1 MFKIFPYLLLFVY
14 ICTACNSLKRNNEKP
29 LKTFRFNSIEGV
41 TSLDPIHA
49 ETETN
54 INAVSQFYNGLFE
67 FTEDLKLEPC
77 LAESYEISPDGK
89 VYKIKLKQG
98 VFFHNNPVFSE
109 GIGRELRTSDVIYSF
124 HRLLSPISGSTGG
137 WVLQD
142 RLLKNAEG
150 KISDT
155 CFVAIDDYTFKIYLQ
170 EPFMPFLQLLTMPF
184 TSIVPHEAV
193 TKYGDLRKNAI
204 GTGAF
209 VFEEWLEYNYLT
221 MKRNI
226 SYFKRDYLGR
236 QLPLL
241 DRVEVSFMTDE
252 TDAFKAF
259 ENDKIDF
266 LTGLS
271 SDYIN
276 KIINKDGTID
286 AEFLRNYNV
295 EKNPVLNTEYIGFQ
309 LDVKEYDN
317 LNHPLLDI
325 RVRKAISY
333 AIDRDEIIEELRRNL
348 GKPATEGIVP
358 PILTPLTTAVK
369 GYHYNAA
376 KVDELLKEAGYPNG
390 KGMPEI
396 TLYTIPSAFYL
407 AEYVQAKLRHFG
419 MQVKI
424 EVNNGAG
431 HISLINLGQPKM
443 FRLRWLADY
452 PDAEN
457 YLALFSSK
465 NLAPGPNKT
474 RYVNPVYDSL
484 YSKAC
489 AEKNDT
495 IRQNLYREM
504 GQIIIDNVVVIPIY
518 YDEAL
523 YLKQKRVVGKI
534 RGGAYNFKLEKIDIK
549 LEK

>member
-1 MFKIFPYLLLFVY
+1 MLKNFCYFLLFVL
-14 ICTACNSLKRNNEKP
+14 CCACNSLRHREEKP
-29 LKTFRFNSIEGV
+29 LKTFRFNSTEGV

-54 INAVSQFYNGLFE
+54 INVISQFYNGLFE
-67 FTEDLKLEPC
+67 FTEELKLKPC
-77 LAESYEISPDGK
+77 LAESYEVSDDGK
-89 VYKIKLKQG
+89 TYKIHLKQG

-109 GIGRELRTSDVIYSF
+109 GVGREVRTSDVIYSF
-124 HRLLSPISGSTGG
+124 NRLLSPTSGSSGG

-155 CFVAIDDYTFKIYLQ
+155 CFVALDDYTLKIYLQ
-170 EPFMPFLQLLTMPF
+170 EPFVPFLQLLTMPF
-184 TSIVPHEAV
+184 TFIVPHEAV
-193 TKYGDLRKNAI
+193 TKYGDLRKNAV

-209 VFEEWLEYNYLT
+209 VFERWLEYNY
-221 MKRNI
+221 MSMNRNV
-226 SYFKRDYLGR
+226 SYFKRDSLGQ

-241 DRVEVSFMTDE
+241 DRIEVSFMTDE
-252 TDAFKAF
+252 ADAFKAF
-259 ENDKIDF
+259 ETNKIDF
-266 LTGLS
+266 LTNLS
-271 SDYIN
+271 SEYIN
-276 KIINKDGTID
+276 KVINKDGTFD
-286 AEFLRNYNV
+286 AEFLRSYDIQ
-295 EKNPVLNTEYIGFQ
+295 KNPVLNTEYLAFQ
-309 LDVKEYDN
+309 LDAKEYDN
-317 LNHPLLDI
+317 PNNPLLDI
-325 RVRKAISY
+325 RIRKAISY
-333 AIDRDEIIEELRRNL
+333 ALDRDEVIEELRRNL

-358 PILTPLTTAVK
+358 PILVPFAKAIK
-369 GYHYNAA
+369 GNNYHAA

-407 AEYVQAKLRHFG
+407 GEYVQAKLRHFG
-419 MQVKI
+419 IQVKI
-424 EVNNGAG
+424 EVNNGAA
-431 HISLINLGQPKM
+431 HISLVNLGQPKM
-443 FRLRWLADY
+443 FRMRWLADY

-457 YLALFSSK
+457 YLALFNSK

-474 RYVNPVYDSL
+474 RYTNLAYDSL

-495 IRQNLYREM
+495 IRQNIYKEM
-504 GQIIIDNVVVIPIY
+504 GQMIIDDVAVIPIY

-523 YLKQKRVVGKI
+523 SLRQKRVIGKI
-534 RGGAYNFKLEKIDIK
+534 RGGAYNFKLEKIDVK